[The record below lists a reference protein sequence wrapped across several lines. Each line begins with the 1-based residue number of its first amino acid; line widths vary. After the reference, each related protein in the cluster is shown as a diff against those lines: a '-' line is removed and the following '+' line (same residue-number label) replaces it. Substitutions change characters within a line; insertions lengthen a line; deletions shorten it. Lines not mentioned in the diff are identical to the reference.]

1 MAAQL
6 NATPVPREP
15 LLQVP
20 VLFHAK
26 GEADCLNPLPL
37 VSAARS
43 RRQELTTRAHQ
54 RIAWMFPYVIRHNR
68 SEVAASSY
76 PAAAGGRRPRKKVH
90 GPGASEP
97 SATPRAGRVD

>member
-43 RRQELTTRAHQ
+43 RRQELITPISELRGC
-54 RIAWMFPYVIRHNR
+54 FPALFDIIG
-68 SEVAASSY
+68 AKW
-76 PAAAGGRRPRKKVH
+76 RPRPIQQQLVV
-90 GPGASEP
+90 ATTEP
-97 SATPRAGRVD
+97 SATPRAGRVDWIPPPGAQ